1 MTDEKTDPEDIKERA
16 RLAKSLL
23 EDKAFQ
29 WAMLTLRKRWFQE
42 LLDNGGGDLTGARLC
57 ARINALEALALELA
71 IQINDYKMM
80 MARNARGN

>member
-1 MTDEKTDPEDIKERA
+1 MTDEKTDSEDIKERA

>member
-80 MARNARGN
+80 MARNARS